1 MILTRGDLW
10 VGRSKVLD
18 YATDQITVYK
28 TCPYGCRYCF
38 WRVPL
43 FRSRLRRMQPKPIQ
57 EAMKYSRMKNRV
69 IVISFTTDPYPPQE
83 EHQRLTRR
91 VLEILSHS
99 YWNKIM
105 ILTKNPKL
113 ALRDLD
119 IMLAH
124 GRMWLGSTVIH
135 LNDTNMLEPNAPPV
149 SSRLEA
155 LRKAHEEGVTTW
167 LSIEPIIPPITNVK
181 EIVKKTHGYVDFY
194 VLGAFNYAKQ
204 LGLPSP
210 TKEEYL
216 KVLIPG
222 ITALKEYQANFIIKK
237 ELRRLFP
244 NIFGR

>member
-1 MILTRGDLW
+1 M
-10 VGRSKVLD
+10 GRSNVE

-38 WRVPL
+38 WRTPL
-43 FRSRLRRMQPKPIQ
+43 FRSRLRRLEPRPVH
-57 EAMKYSRMKNRV
+57 EAMRYARMKHRT

-83 EHQRLTRR
+83 EHQRITRR

-105 ILTKNPKL
+105 ILTKNPRL

-135 LNDTNMLEPNAPPV
+135 LNDNNMLEPNAPPV

-155 LRKAHEEGVTTW
+155 LREAHNEGVRTW

-181 EIVKKTHGYVDFY
+181 EIVEKTHDFVDFY

-204 LGLPSP
+204 LGLPLP

-216 KVLIPG
+216 KLLIPG
-222 ITALKEYQANFIIKK
+222 LMSLKEHGASFLVKK

-244 NIFGR
+244 NIF